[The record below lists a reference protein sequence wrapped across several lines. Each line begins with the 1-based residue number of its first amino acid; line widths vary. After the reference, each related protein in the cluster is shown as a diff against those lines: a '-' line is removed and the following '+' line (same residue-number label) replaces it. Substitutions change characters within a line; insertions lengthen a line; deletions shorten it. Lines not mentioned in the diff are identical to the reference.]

1 MLEAMK
7 YTKFKD
13 IEKKIDNKDIFT
25 GNSCKMVKFNNKYVI
40 YSYETIIGVIKDNT
54 IYINTI
60 YFSRTTSK
68 YTNIL
73 KSSRFEKIY
82 IGNQE
87 ELDNI

>member
-1 MLEAMK
+1 MLQSIE

-13 IEKKIDNKDIFT
+13 IAKKIDNKEVFT
-25 GNSCKMVKFNNKYVI
+25 SNSCKMIQCNNKYII

-73 KSSRFEKIY
+73 KNSRFEKVY
-82 IGNQE
+82 INKQE
-87 ELDNI
+87 EINNI

>member
-1 MLEAMK
+1 MFKSIE
-7 YTKFKD
+7 YTK
-13 IEKKIDNKDIFT
+13 IIDMPKMINNKNIFT
-25 GNSCKMVKFNNKYVI
+25 GNSCKMVKLNNKYII

-73 KSSRFEKIY
+73 KRSRFEKVY
-82 IGNQE
+82 IDKQE
-87 ELDNI
+87 DIDNI